1 MSGNVRDRRRRRK
14 QGARVGGAVKICRRS
29 KAKQILGTA
38 RGCCAATSNP
48 SAPAKKRCQI
58 RHLFS
63 LSKKSSKSW
72 AFLRKYGIIETV
84 MKVIVKGRE
93 NRDQLEIFSIEGF
106 VPADHLLRKIDS
118 AVDFNHIYDIVEDLY
133 CADNG
138 RPSIDPVV
146 IFKMVLIQ
154 HLYGLPSLRRTVE
167 EIKMNVAYRWFL
179 GYLMN
184 EQIPHFSTVS
194 YNFKHRYTEKTIEE
208 IFYWILNEIET
219 AGYLSPEAVFVDG
232 THIKANANLK
242 KAVKKAV
249 PQAAKIY
256 EKQLMEEINEERN
269 DHGKKPFDE
278 TKPPEEKE
286 ISESTTDPESGVFHK
301 GEHKKCFAYTA
312 QTCCDKNGYV
322 MDVTVNPGNVHDS
335 VAFDGLYDRLVERNP
350 EIKAIVADAGY
361 KTPWISK
368 RILDDGRIP
377 VLPYKRPMSKK
388 GFFPPYEYV
397 YDEYFNCVICP
408 ENQVL
413 SYATTNREGYR
424 EFKSKGYICENCPS
438 RHLCTENQKF
448 EKTITKHIWSDYLET
463 VEDIRHTPE
472 YKALY
477 ERRKETIERVFADA
491 KEKYA
496 MRYTPYRGLSQVTNW
511 VRLKF
516 ATMNLKKYALHR
528 WKRSHQ
534 YSALINLYTFFAK
547 TKLITLNL
555 AWNLGLFDRLKR
567 SAAPLLGER
576 RFVFQSTR
584 NFGRMGLF
592 FRKTAGRIKA
602 FSSLP
607 PSKPAFCDRA
617 LVVQEKTA
625 DSAVFSEVPG
635 GADFGGGSGIFGLI
649 CGVIGRTVGNGN
661 GQIFQLSIVY
671 PGRCVGHQFAGIG
684 NLREGNHIP
693 QAVAVAHQHTQPIQP
708 EGHSAVRRCAV
719 TEGINEEPE
728 FFVRFFFAHSQGMEH
743 MHLQLGVGDPD

>member
-1 MSGNVRDRRRRRK
+1 
-14 QGARVGGAVKICRRS
+14 
-29 KAKQILGTA
+29 
-38 RGCCAATSNP
+38 
-48 SAPAKKRCQI
+48 
-58 RHLFS
+58 
-63 LSKKSSKSW
+63 
-72 AFLRKYGIIETV
+72 

-118 AVDFNHIYDIVEDLY
+118 AVDFSHIYDIVEDLY

-249 PQAAKIY
+249 PQAAKTY

-335 VAFDGLYDRLVERNP
+335 VAFDGLYDRLVERNT

-448 EKTITKHIWSDYLET
+448 EKTVTKHIWSDYLET

-516 ATMNLKKYALHR
+516 AAMNLKKYALHR

-534 YSALINLYTFFAK
+534 YSALIRLYTFFVK

-555 AWNLGLFDRLKR
+555 AWNLGLFDRLR
-567 SAAPLLGER
+567 ER
-576 RFVFQSTR
+576 H
-584 NFGRMGLF
+584 
-592 FRKTAGRIKA
+592 
-602 FSSLP
+602 
-607 PSKPAFCDRA
+607 
-617 LVVQEKTA
+617 
-625 DSAVFSEVPG
+625 
-635 GADFGGGSGIFGLI
+635 
-649 CGVIGRTVGNGN
+649 
-661 GQIFQLSIVY
+661 Y
-671 PGRCVGHQFAGIG
+671 
-684 NLREGNHIP
+684 
-693 QAVAVAHQHTQPIQP
+693 
-708 EGHSAVRRCAV
+708 
-719 TEGINEEPE
+719 
-728 FFVRFFFAHSQGMEH
+728 
-743 MHLQLGVGDPD
+743 

>member
-1 MSGNVRDRRRRRK
+1 
-14 QGARVGGAVKICRRS
+14 
-29 KAKQILGTA
+29 
-38 RGCCAATSNP
+38 
-48 SAPAKKRCQI
+48 
-58 RHLFS
+58 
-63 LSKKSSKSW
+63 
-72 AFLRKYGIIETV
+72 

-249 PQAAKIY
+249 PQAAKTY

-269 DHGKKPFDE
+269 DHGKKPFDGP
-278 TKPPEEKE
+278 KPPEEKE

-312 QTCCDKNGYV
+312 QTGCDKNGYV
-322 MDVTVNPGNVHDS
+322 MDVTVNPGNMHDS
-335 VAFDGLYDRLVERNP
+335 VAFDGLYDRLAEKNP
-350 EIKAIVADAGY
+350 EIKAVVADAGY

-448 EKTITKHIWSDYLET
+448 EKTVTKHIWSDYLET

-516 ATMNLKKYALHR
+516 AAMNLKKYALHR

-534 YSALINLYTFFAK
+534 YSALIRLYTFFAK

-555 AWNLGLFDRLKR
+555 AWNLGLFDRLR
-567 SAAPLLGER
+567 QSVFTDCLFYCVFLLLLR
-576 RFVFQSTR
+576 LYTP
-584 NFGRMGLF
+584 
-592 FRKTAGRIKA
+592 KTKSV
-602 FSSLP
+602 SS
-607 PSKPAFCDRA
+607 F
-617 LVVQEKTA
+617 
-625 DSAVFSEVPG
+625 
-635 GADFGGGSGIFGLI
+635 
-649 CGVIGRTVGNGN
+649 
-661 GQIFQLSIVY
+661 
-671 PGRCVGHQFAGIG
+671 
-684 NLREGNHIP
+684 
-693 QAVAVAHQHTQPIQP
+693 
-708 EGHSAVRRCAV
+708 
-719 TEGINEEPE
+719 
-728 FFVRFFFAHSQGMEH
+728 
-743 MHLQLGVGDPD
+743 

>member
-1 MSGNVRDRRRRRK
+1 MQDLRLI
-14 QGARVGGAVKICRRS
+14 GG
-29 KAKQILGTA
+29 L
-38 RGCCAATSNP
+38 
-48 SAPAKKRCQI
+48 
-58 RHLFS
+58 S

-72 AFLRKYGIIETV
+72 AFLRKYGIIEAV

-249 PQAAKIY
+249 SQAAKIY

-278 TKPPEEKE
+278 SKPPKEKE
-286 ISESTTDPESGVFHK
+286 ISESTTDSESGVFHK

-312 QTCCDKNGYV
+312 QTCCDKNGYI
-322 MDVTVNPGNVHDS
+322 MDVTVNPGNMHDS
-335 VAFDGLYDRLVERNP
+335 VAFDGLYDRLAEKNP
-350 EIKAIVADAGY
+350 EIKAVVADAGY

-448 EKTITKHIWSDYLET
+448 EKTVTLHSPGDVILQVWNFVQEN
-463 VEDIRHTPE
+463 
-472 YKALY
+472 AL
-477 ERRKETIERVFADA
+477 
-491 KEKYA
+491 
-496 MRYTPYRGLSQVTNW
+496 
-511 VRLKF
+511 
-516 ATMNLKKYALHR
+516 
-528 WKRSHQ
+528 
-534 YSALINLYTFFAK
+534 
-547 TKLITLNL
+547 
-555 AWNLGLFDRLKR
+555 
-567 SAAPLLGER
+567 PLLMCY
-576 RFVFQSTR
+576 V
-584 NFGRMGLF
+584 
-592 FRKTAGRIKA
+592 
-602 FSSLP
+602 
-607 PSKPAFCDRA
+607 
-617 LVVQEKTA
+617 
-625 DSAVFSEVPG
+625 AVFG
-635 GADFGGGSGIFGLI
+635 GKVGDYEFNSLLGIVKSIINSKYDKQKQELELSKLQSLK
-649 CGVIGRTVGNGN
+649 GV
-661 GQIFQLSIVY
+661 Y
-671 PGRCVGHQFAGIG
+671 
-684 NLREGNHIP
+684 
-693 QAVAVAHQHTQPIQP
+693 
-708 EGHSAVRRCAV
+708 AV
-719 TEGINEEPE
+719 TLVCCEIFIP
-728 FFVRFFFAHSQGMEH
+728 R
-743 MHLQLGVGDPD
+743 